1 MTGRMR
7 IVIVDDDELVRRALS
22 HLFCAS
28 GYEVRL
34 FASAEELLVQ
44 DIVADCFLFDI
55 CLPLLN
61 GVELAQRLRSR
72 GCDVPIVL
80 MTAHDHES
88 TRAAIAQSGLP
99 VVRKP
104 FDEGEILRL
113 IAGSKAQP
121 RS

>member
-1 MTGRMR
+1 MSERMR
-7 IVIVDDDELVRRALS
+7 IVVVDDDELVRGALN

-28 GYEVRL
+28 GYEVCL
-34 FASAEELLVQ
+34 FASAEEMLAHDV
-44 DIVADCFLFDI
+44 VADCFLLDV

-61 GVELAQRLRSR
+61 GVELAQRIRSS

-88 TRAAIAQSGLP
+88 ARAAIVQSGLP
-99 VVRKP
+99 LVRKP

-113 IAGSKAQP
+113 VAGA
-121 RS
+121 